1 MPREASIEIVGP
13 SNIRPIPVD
22 TAATEHVNEALHH
35 RSPLQKGEGPG
46 VRFRATIR
54 QPLTVS
60 TMFDLKQRH
69 GENSMGTATGRKS
82 IFITG
87 AASGMGRET
96 ARLFREKGW
105 FIGGYDV
112 NADGLRAL
120 EKELGADN
128 CVVRRL
134 DVTDKADYEK
144 ALAEFGAATGGKMD
158 ILYNNAGIGV
168 GGFFDEQPFEDILRV
183 VRVNFIGVL
192 NATPGSP
199 SPRRPHPPLTGC
211 RESPST
217 PPPSTR

>member
-1 MPREASIEIVGP
+1 MA
-13 SNIRPIPVD
+13 
-22 TAATEHVNEALHH
+22 TAN
-35 RSPLQKGEGPG
+35 
-46 VRFRATIR
+46 
-54 QPLTVS
+54 
-60 TMFDLKQRH
+60 
-69 GENSMGTATGRKS
+69 GRKS

-168 GGFFDEQPFEDILRV
+168 GGPFDEQPFEDILRV
-183 VRVNFIGVL
+183 VRVNFIGALRRIHSAVGIFKR
-192 NATPGSP
+192 TPGALGCTPQSLAGP
-199 SPRRPHPPLTGC
+199 YGIRSIARCSAAKHPLKGV
-211 RESPST
+211 SAALSM
-217 PPPSTR
+217 